1 MKDKE
6 VKIENINTNINFYGE
21 QIDIE
26 LNSDFNSFVNN
37 ICKIINIPSD
47 NYKSLEISYKDEDGD
62 NIILSTE
69 EDYILFFQQLK
80 DKTVNGIIVEV
91 KEDSNINP
99 IECFDSA
106 LDYKEK
112 IDLANIQILNENNNL
127 NKDIEKD
134 NNINN
139 INDYMEGNF
148 DNKDN
153 NLILN
158 NEPEKDIPIDD
169 LIFNQFGC
177 ESCQTYPIICILYY
191 CPQCQMNICE
201 NCIKNF
207 GNHQHEF
214 LKFESYQEFLKIKEK
229 EKANQINNN
238 NPNFNNNFPNINNNF
253 INNNNR
259 NNNKF
264 INNKR
269 NNKNYKYP
277 FSNPFLL
284 IKDNQFKERWKDR
297 RKKGPFYFG
306 KKVYEYKRIIKRAR
320 KTYNLKGINDKQ
332 LLDSLFKTN
341 GNIDQAIIL
350 LTKKI

>member
-6 VKIENINTNINFYGE
+6 DKEVKMENIDTNINFYGE
-21 QIDIE
+21 QVVVK

-37 ICKIINIPSD
+37 ICKIVNIPSD
-47 NYKSLEISYKDEDGD
+47 NYKSLAISYKDEDD

-80 DKTVNGIIVEV
+80 DKTVNGLIVEV

-112 IDLANIQILNENNNL
+112 IDLANKQILNENNNL
-127 NKDIEKD
+127 NKDIE
-134 NNINN
+134 NNFNNN
-139 INDYMEGNF
+139 INDNIEGNF
-148 DNKDN
+148 D
-153 NLILN
+153 N

-169 LIFNQFGC
+169 LIFNQCGC
-177 ESCQTYPIICILYY
+177 ASCQAYPIICILYY
-191 CPQCQMNICE
+191 CPQCPIYICE

-207 GNHQHEF
+207 GNHHHEF

-229 EKANQINNN
+229 EKTNQINNN
-238 NPNFNNNFPNINNNF
+238 NRNINNNFPNINNN
-253 INNNNR
+253 

-264 INNKR
+264 INNNR
-269 NNKNYKYP
+269 NNENYNFP
-277 FSNPFLL
+277 FYDPFLL
-284 IKDNQFKERWKDR
+284 IKDNTFKERWR
-297 RKKGPFYFG
+297 NGRKMRPFHSH
-306 KKVYEYKRIIKRAR
+306 KKRWEYQRIINNAR
-320 KTYNLKGINDKQ
+320 KTYNLEGINDNQ
-332 LLDSLFKTN
+332 LMDALFKTN
-341 GNIDQAIIL
+341 GNIEQAIIL